1 MPLPLPTRLASFYF
15 AYFAFAGIGL
25 AYLPVYLAAR
35 GLNAGEIAFL
45 VALPH
50 LTRVFAPAA
59 WGWLAD
65 ATGWRRGIVVFSC
78 AASAA
83 GFALLPWT
91 SGVAALAVVIAAMS
105 LLSSSA
111 VPLVEAITLAS
122 LAGQSG
128 PQLGKY
134 GPIRLWGS
142 VGFILA
148 MLGGGAWLDLRPALS
163 LPYVLFA
170 LALVSL
176 GFALAL
182 PPGAPRAHPQGDAPR
197 MATGVAPLLA
207 AGFCMAAAHGT
218 LYTFFTLHLER
229 AGYSGVVIGGLWTL
243 GVIGEIVVFLYLPG
257 LFRRFSLS
265 AILLASLALAVIRF
279 LAIGWL
285 PASLWLLVPVQLMHA
300 ATFGAYHAA
309 SVAAVH
315 RIFPESAQARGQTFF
330 SSLSYGAGGAA
341 GALIAGWTWQAW
353 GPAMAFS
360 ASSLAALV
368 GACFAWR
375 LRRLGL

>member
-1 MPLPLPTRLASFYF
+1 MAADAKLDRMPLPLPTRLASFYF

-122 LAGQSG
+122 LAGQPG
-128 PQLGKY
+128 RY

-148 MLGGGAWLDLRPALS
+148 MLGGGAWLDLRPALT
-163 LPYVLFA
+163 LPHVLVV

-176 GFALAL
+176 GFALA
-182 PPGAPRAHPQGDAPR
+182 
-197 MATGVAPLLA
+197 
-207 AGFCMAAAHGT
+207 
-218 LYTFFTLHLER
+218 
-229 AGYSGVVIGGLWTL
+229 
-243 GVIGEIVVFLYLPG
+243 
-257 LFRRFSLS
+257 
-265 AILLASLALAVIRF
+265 
-279 LAIGWL
+279 
-285 PASLWLLVPVQLMHA
+285 
-300 ATFGAYHAA
+300 
-309 SVAAVH
+309 
-315 RIFPESAQARGQTFF
+315 
-330 SSLSYGAGGAA
+330 
-341 GALIAGWTWQAW
+341 
-353 GPAMAFS
+353 
-360 ASSLAALV
+360 
-368 GACFAWR
+368 
-375 LRRLGL
+375 

>member
-128 PQLGKY
+128 SQLGKY

-163 LPYVLFA
+163 LPHVLSA

-182 PPGAPRAHPQGDAPR
+182 PPGAQRAHPSGDAPR

-257 LFRRFSLS
+257 LFRRFTLS
-265 AILLASLALAVIRF
+265 AILLASLVLAVIRF

-360 ASSLAALV
+360 ASALAALL